1 MKKRSIAIALNITIV
16 ILEVIGLIMCIKNE
30 GIGLLKYYT
39 EDSNIIAL
47 ISSIL
52 FVVYALK
59 GNYEKLPKWL
69 NIFRL
74 LATTSLSLTFLV
86 VLFILG
92 PNPSM
97 GGYTNMMFKG
107 SMFIQHTLCPLL
119 LFISYVFFEK
129 ANITDRK
136 DIVLSQV
143 LTLVYAIILISLNAL
158 KIVDGPYPFLKIY
171 SQSMIMSFVWVL
183 CIIGTSYLTSYLISK
198 LNVLMIKK

>member
-1 MKKRSIAIALNITIV
+1 MKKRSVVIALNITII
-16 ILEVIGLIMCIKNE
+16 ILEVIGLIMCVKNE
-30 GIGLLKYYT
+30 GINLLKYYT

-52 FVVYALK
+52 FVVYALR

-69 NIFRL
+69 NILRL
-74 LATTSLSLTFLV
+74 LSTTSLSLTFLV
-86 VLFILG
+86 VLLVLA

-97 GGYTNMMFKG
+97 GGYINMMFKG

-136 DIVLSQV
+136 DLVLSQT
-143 LTLVYAIILISLNAL
+143 LTLLYAIILISLNAL
-158 KIVDGPYPFLKIY
+158 KVVDGPYPFLRIY
-171 SQSMIMSFVWVL
+171 SQSMIMSFIWVL
-183 CIIGTSYLTSYLISK
+183 CIIGGSYLASYLIAK